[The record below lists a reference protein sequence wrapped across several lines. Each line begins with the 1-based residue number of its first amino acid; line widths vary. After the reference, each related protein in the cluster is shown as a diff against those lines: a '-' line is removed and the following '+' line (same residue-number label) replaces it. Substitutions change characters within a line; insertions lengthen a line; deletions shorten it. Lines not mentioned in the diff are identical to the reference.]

1 MICKPDA
8 PPARIMYQS
17 YVDETL
23 GGPYLTHLRRYLD
36 SVKASGTEVTVKEI
50 TPPDSY
56 GHPLVEY
63 RCGRI
68 AIQNAIRAERDG
80 FDAVVLGHIQDSG
93 LWEAR
98 AAVSIP
104 VLGLGEVCY
113 LHACMHAA
121 HSGVVT
127 INPRFIPGFKQQIR
141 RYGLERRVPHV
152 LAIEH
157 QPGDFMHSFDS
168 TDSRQRVI
176 ETFRVQAEKL
186 VDQGVEVI
194 IPGGG
199 IPMLLLAD
207 AGVRSIAGAPVLDG
221 LAVLVKAAEMA
232 VSLHRRGNL
241 AASRVADFKLPP
253 DQVLDEFLEH

>member
-1 MICKPDA
+1 MTSKPGA
-8 PPARIMYQS
+8 RPTRIMYQS
-17 YVDETL
+17 YVNEAL
-23 GGPYLTHLRRYLD
+23 GAPYLKHLRNYLG
-36 SVKASGTEVTVKEI
+36 SVKASETEITVKEM

-56 GHPLVEY
+56 AHPLVEY

-68 AIQNAIRAERDG
+68 AIQNVIRAEREG
-80 FDAVVLGHIQDSG
+80 FDAVALGHIQDSG

-98 AAVSIP
+98 AAVNIP

-113 LHACMHAA
+113 LHACMHGA

-127 INPRFIPGFKQQIR
+127 INPRFIPGFMQQIH

-157 QPGDFMHSFDS
+157 QPGDFMRSFESAD
-168 TDSRQRVI
+168 DRQRVI

-186 VDQGVEVI
+186 VAQGVEVI

-199 IPMLLLAD
+199 IPMLLLAS

-232 VSLHRRGNL
+232 VSLRRQGNL

-253 DQVLDEFLEH
+253 DHVLDEFLEH